1 MSFMFT
7 GAEMSF
13 EMRAVA
19 SPAGRGFPPNT
30 AIASFVASF
39 PLPPAGAST
48 LKTASAAPA
57 FLAPRPL
64 GPLTR
69 RSATPGLYASHFK
82 RMLDVVL
89 ALLLIILS
97 APVFA
102 LLALALWIESGNP
115 FYSQPRLGR
124 HGRVFRMLKLR
135 SMVRGADAKLAAFL
149 EADPALKAE
158 WDRSQKLKND
168 PRITPLGRLVRK
180 TSLDELPQLVN
191 VLRGDMSLVGPRPM
205 LADQLPLYRHPE
217 AYLTLRPGLS
227 GLWQVTA
234 RNNEDFATRAELDR
248 RYHERLSPLLDLRIL
263 LATFR
268 AVFRATG
275 Y

>member
-1 MSFMFT
+1 
-7 GAEMSF
+7 MSF
-13 EMRAVA
+13 ERRVFA
-19 SPAGRGFPPNT
+19 SRSGRGLPRRAT
-30 AIASFVASF
+30 IAGFLTGF
-39 PLPPAGAST
+39 PLPPAHANSLLPAG
-48 LKTASAAPA
+48 AAPA
-57 FLAPRPL
+57 FLAPRPP
-64 GPLTR
+64 GPLAGC
-69 RSATPGLYASHFK
+69 SARPGLYAGYLK
-82 RMLDVVL
+82 RAVDVVL
-89 ALLLIILS
+89 ALVLIVAT

-102 LLALALWIESGNP
+102 LLALALWVESGNP

-124 HGRVFRMLKLR
+124 NGRVFRMLKLR
-135 SMVRGADAKLAAFL
+135 SMVRDADTKLAAFL

-158 WDRSQKLKND
+158 WDRTQKLKND

-191 VLRGDMSLVGPRPM
+191 VLRGDMSMVGPRPM

-234 RNNEDFATRAELDR
+234 RNNQDFATRAELDR
-248 RYHERLSPLLDLRIL
+248 RDHPRLSPLLDLRIL